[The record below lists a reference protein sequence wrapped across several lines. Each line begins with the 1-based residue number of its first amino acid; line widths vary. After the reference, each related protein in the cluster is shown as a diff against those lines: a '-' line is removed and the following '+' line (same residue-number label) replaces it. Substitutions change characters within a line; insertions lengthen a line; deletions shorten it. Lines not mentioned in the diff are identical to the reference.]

1 MKGLNVIK
9 TNSLMIAAVVVLA
22 LTLAFSV
29 YYKTQ
34 LAQSERIIAELEL
47 DQSCDLHK
55 EACSLNLPD
64 GGNVRFSI
72 EPRPIPL
79 LETINLKVD
88 VGSIDAKAVTVDFQ
102 GTTMNMGLN
111 RFGLKSTGAG
121 SFQGNGA
128 LPVCIR
134 NSMEWKAQVMIKTAD
149 GVYIAPYTFVTQ
161 K

>member
-1 MKGLNVIK
+1 MKGQNLLK
-9 TNSLMIAAVVVLA
+9 TNALMIAAAVILA

-29 YYKTQ
+29 YYKNQ
-34 LAQSERIIAELEL
+34 LAKSESIIAELEL
-47 DQSCDLHK
+47 DQSCDLHN
-55 EACSLNLPD
+55 EACSLNLPN
-64 GGNVRFSI
+64 GGRVSFSI

-79 LETINLKVD
+79 LQTIQLKVD
-88 VGSIDAKAVTVDFQ
+88 VESIEASTITVDFQ

-121 SFQGNGA
+121 SFQGTGA

-134 NSMEWKAQVMIKTAD
+134 NSMEWKAQVMIKTPD